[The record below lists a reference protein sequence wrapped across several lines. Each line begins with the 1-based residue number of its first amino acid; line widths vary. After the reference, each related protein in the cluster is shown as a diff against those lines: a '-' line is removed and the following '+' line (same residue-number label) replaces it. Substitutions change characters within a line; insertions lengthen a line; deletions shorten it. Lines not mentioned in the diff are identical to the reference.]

1 MQKADRQSRIILTFI
16 KSDIKRLI
24 IKLHDKSPLSKH
36 LPVYYFNSVLLQ

>member
-24 IKLHDKSPLSKH
+24 IKLHDN
-36 LPVYYFNSVLLQ
+36 LP